1 MFLRYVI
8 LHLKCQDLKK
18 GKIRYLSNL
27 CADFSCY
34 TCVCNEACKTPLV
47 RFMIFSAHIIIK
59 TKRKEEADTEKEKRE
74 KERLKRGGIK
84 SDLNYHTCI

>member
-1 MFLRYVI
+1 MLTSHVT
-8 LHLKCQDLKK
+8 H
-18 GKIRYLSNL
+18 
-27 CADFSCY
+27 A
-34 TCVCNEACKTPLV
+34 CNEACKTPLV